1 MNNTAKGA
9 NHFIKAAAI
18 LAIAGLISKVL
29 GAAYKIP
36 YQNITGDIGMH
47 VYGTVYPLYTTLIA
61 LATAGF
67 PLAISKMIADRHAVG
82 DSRGVQQ
89 IFRISSL
96 TLGIL
101 GVVFFLLTF
110 ITAPMIAN
118 LIGDPNLT
126 NPLRAISVSLV
137 LVPLIANTRGYFQGH
152 QNMLP
157 TAVSQVTEQF
167 FRVIIIIVGAYFVMK
182 LYGDPYFA
190 GTIAVFAATPGA
202 IIALLVLGYFYRKQ
216 KRELIALPNQAG
228 EQAVSLSDGAVFKRI
243 ITYAIPICLASLVL
257 PLIPLADS
265 FTIINM
271 LVYKG
276 IDNEAAILLKGAFD
290 RSQPL
295 LQFGTF
301 FATSLSLA
309 IVPSIS
315 EAIVRKQ
322 DDLIH
327 YRTQTAI
334 RLTFLLG
341 AAATIG
347 LAILAKPINIML
359 FGDENGTLA
368 LAINAFAI
376 LFSTLGIVSSGI
388 LQGMGKVN
396 LPPKYLLI
404 GVLVKFAA
412 NLILLPLLGIAG
424 AAIGTV
430 LAYLVS
436 TVLNLRAI
444 GRLTQVTQQDKQKYG
459 RSVLAVV
466 MMGIIVAVVAFGLMA
481 VLPAAIGKG
490 RLLYTIVSLASV
502 GSGVLVYGIS
512 LIKFGGVTRDDI
524 QFLPKSGKI
533 LALLQK
539 MRLLEKK

>member
-67 PLAISKMIADRHAVG
+67 PLAISKMIADRSAVG
-82 DSRGVQQ
+82 DVKGVQQ

-101 GVVFFLLTF
+101 GIVFFLLTF
-110 ITAPMIAN
+110 ITAPTIAI

-167 FRVIIIIVGAYFVMK
+167 FRVIIIIVGAYIVMR
-182 LYGDPYFA
+182 LYDDPYFA

-216 KRELIALPNQAG
+216 KREIANVSNQAD
-228 EQAVSLSDGAVFKRI
+228 EQVPSLSDGVVFKRI
-243 ITYAIPICLASLVL
+243 VTYAIPICLASLVL

-276 IDNEAAILLKGAFD
+276 MDNEAAILLKGAFD

-341 AAATIG
+341 AAATVG

-359 FGDENGTLA
+359 FGDVNGTLA

-376 LFSTLGIVSSGI
+376 LFSTLGIVSAGI

-404 GVLVKFAA
+404 GVLVKFVA
-412 NLILLPLLGIAG
+412 NLILLPILGIAG

-430 LAYLVS
+430 LAYLAS
-436 TVLNLRAI
+436 TILNLRAI
-444 GRLTQVTQQDKQKYG
+444 GRMTQVTQQDKRKYG
-459 RSVLAVV
+459 RSALAVV
-466 MMGIIVAVVAFGLMA
+466 MMGIIVAVVAFGLMV
-481 VLPAAIGKG
+481 VLPAAIGTG
-490 RLLYTIVSLASV
+490 RLLYTIVSLVSV
-502 GSGVLVYGIS
+502 GLGVLVYGIS
-512 LIKFGGVTRDDI
+512 LIKFGGITREDI

-539 MRLLEKK
+539 MRLLEK

>member
-67 PLAISKMIADRHAVG
+67 PLAISKMIADRSAIG
-82 DSRGVQQ
+82 DVKGVQQ

-101 GVVFFLLTF
+101 GIVFFLLTF
-110 ITAPMIAN
+110 ITAPTIAI

-167 FRVIIIIVGAYFVMK
+167 FRVIIIIVGAYIVMR
-182 LYGDPYFA
+182 LYDDPYFA

-216 KRELIALPNQAG
+216 KREIANVPNQVD
-228 EQAVSLSDGAVFKRI
+228 EQIPSLSDGAVFKRI
-243 ITYAIPICLASLVL
+243 VTYAIPICLASLVL

-276 IDNEAAILLKGAFD
+276 MNNEAAILLKGAFD

-341 AAATIG
+341 AAATVG

-359 FGDENGTLA
+359 FGDVNGTLA

-376 LFSTLGIVSSGI
+376 LFSTLGIVSAGI

-412 NLILLPLLGIAG
+412 NLILLPILGIAG

-430 LAYLVS
+430 LAYLAS
-436 TVLNLRAI
+436 TILNLRAI
-444 GRLTQVTQQDKQKYG
+444 GRLTQVTQQDKRKYG
-459 RSVLAVV
+459 RSALAVV

-481 VLPAAIGKG
+481 VLPAAIGTG

-502 GSGVLVYGIS
+502 GLGVLVYGIS
-512 LIKFGGVTRDDI
+512 LIKFGGITREDI

-539 MRLLEKK
+539 MRLLEK

>member
-67 PLAISKMIADRHAVG
+67 PLAISKMIADRSAVG
-82 DSRGVQQ
+82 DVKGVQQ

-101 GVVFFLLTF
+101 GIVFFLLTF
-110 ITAPMIAN
+110 ITAPTIAI

-167 FRVIIIIVGAYFVMK
+167 FRVIIIIVGAYIVMR
-182 LYGDPYFA
+182 LYDDPYFA

-216 KRELIALPNQAG
+216 KREIANVSNQAD
-228 EQAVSLSDGAVFKRI
+228 EQIPSLSDGAVFKRI
-243 ITYAIPICLASLVL
+243 VTYAIPICLASLVL

-276 IDNEAAILLKGAFD
+276 MDNEAAILLKGAFD

-341 AAATIG
+341 AAATVG

-359 FGDENGTLA
+359 FGDVNGTLA

-376 LFSTLGIVSSGI
+376 LFSTLGIVSAGI

-412 NLILLPLLGIAG
+412 NLILLPILGIAG

-430 LAYLVS
+430 LAYLAS
-436 TVLNLRAI
+436 TILNLRAI
-444 GRLTQVTQQDKQKYG
+444 GRLTQVTQQDKGKYG
-459 RSVLAVV
+459 RSALAVV

-481 VLPAAIGKG
+481 VLPAAIGTG

-502 GSGVLVYGIS
+502 GLGVLVYGIS
-512 LIKFGGVTRDDI
+512 LIKFGGITREDI

-539 MRLLEKK
+539 MRLLEK

>member
-67 PLAISKMIADRHAVG
+67 PLAISKMIADRSAVG
-82 DSRGVQQ
+82 DVKGVQQ

-110 ITAPMIAN
+110 ITAPTIAI

-167 FRVIIIIVGAYFVMK
+167 FRVIIIIVGAYIVMR
-182 LYGDPYFA
+182 LYDDPYFA

-216 KRELIALPNQAG
+216 KREIANVSNQAD
-228 EQAVSLSDGAVFKRI
+228 EQIPSLSDGAVFKRI
-243 ITYAIPICLASLVL
+243 VTYAIPICLASLVL

-276 IDNEAAILLKGAFD
+276 MDNEAAILLKGAFD

-322 DDLIH
+322 DNLIH

-341 AAATIG
+341 AAATVG

-359 FGDENGTLA
+359 FGDVNGTLA

-376 LFSTLGIVSSGI
+376 LFSTLGIVSAGI

-412 NLILLPLLGIAG
+412 NLILLPILGIAG

-430 LAYLVS
+430 LAYLAS
-436 TVLNLRAI
+436 TILNLRAI
-444 GRLTQVTQQDKQKYG
+444 GRLTQVTQQDKGKYG
-459 RSVLAVV
+459 RSALAVV

-481 VLPAAIGKG
+481 VLPAAIGTG

-502 GSGVLVYGIS
+502 GLGVLVYGIS
-512 LIKFGGVTRDDI
+512 LIKFGGITREDI

-539 MRLLEKK
+539 MRLLEK